1 MKGGERD
8 AGGERNIVVMGC
20 GGVVRRE

>member
-20 GGVVRRE
+20 GGMVRRE